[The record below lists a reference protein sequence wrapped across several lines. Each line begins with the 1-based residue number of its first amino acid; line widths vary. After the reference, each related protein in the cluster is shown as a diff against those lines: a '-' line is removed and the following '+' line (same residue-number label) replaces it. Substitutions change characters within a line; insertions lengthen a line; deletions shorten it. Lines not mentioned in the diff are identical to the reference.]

1 MQNSTS
7 RVNLPQPVP
16 APIARNPRALYV
28 GDTHLPAPTKPGLS
42 APEGA
47 PNVLIILLDDMGFGA
62 STAFGG
68 PCEMPTAERL
78 AGGGAK
84 FSRFHVNA
92 MCSPTRQ
99 SLLTG
104 RNSHAVGMGA
114 ICELSTTAPG
124 YTGVRPDSAAT
135 LAQVL
140 LANGFNTAAFGKM
153 HQTPM
158 WEVSPSGPFDRWP
171 TSEGFEKFYG
181 FVGPEMNHWD
191 PLLYDG
197 TYPVEP
203 NTNHRPDY
211 HLTEDLADQAVK
223 WLDMQ
228 RALGPNKP
236 FFVYMAMGA
245 THAPLHVSDD
255 WRAKYRGAFAMGW
268 DALREQTL
276 ARQKAMGVVPEDAML
291 SPWPDGLPH
300 WDELSPDAKQVA
312 EVYMETYAA
321 MAEHTDAQVGKLI
334 DALQD
339 SGQLDNTLI
348 FYILGDNGASAEGS
362 VNGTLNA
369 ERSYS
374 GIDDDTEY
382 LLERLSDVGGP
393 KSYPL
398 YPAGWAVATCTPYQY
413 TKQVASHFGGTRDGM
428 VVHWPAGL
436 KAPGQPRHQW
446 HHVTDLYPTVLDA
459 VGVPAPDSYAGVAQ
473 QPVDGT
479 SMLYTFAD
487 PLAADRRLTQYF
499 ETMGNRAIYHDGW
512 IASVKH
518 RTPWSSG
525 AKPDMRTEN
534 WQLYDLTDDWSQAV
548 DVAEQN
554 PDRLA
559 RLKELFMMEAAR
571 NSVLPIDDRGFE
583 RMSPQLA
590 PRPGRDGTADDKMI
604 LKHGMTRI
612 YEDAA
617 INLKNCTH
625 RVTATVEVGADGGDG
640 VIVAQGGRFGGWA
653 LHIADGTPLYTYN
666 YFGLWSA
673 DVEATDRLNPGVHVI
688 ELRFDYRGSGMGG
701 NADLELWV
709 DGTPMSSGSL
719 PETVPLVFSSHET
732 LDVATDLGTPVSA
745 RYDDRSPAFTGRV
758 VEVEL
763 SVSDR
768 APNDAQRTLNHRVAQ
783 Q

>member
-1 MQNSTS
+1 MQNNPS

-16 APIARNPRALYV
+16 APSTRNPGALYIH
-28 GDTHLPAPTKPGLS
+28 DTELPTPAKPGLPAPT
-42 APEGA
+42 GA

-158 WEVSPSGPFDRWP
+158 WEVSPAGPFDRWP
-171 TSEGFEKFYG
+171 TGEGFEKFYG

-203 NTNHRPDY
+203 NKDHDPSY
-211 HLTEDLADQAVK
+211 HLSEDLADQAVR

-236 FFVYMAMGA
+236 FFLYMSMGG
-245 THAPLHVSDD
+245 THAPLHVPDS
-255 WRAKYRGAFAMGW
+255 WREKYRGAFAKGW

-276 ARQKAMGVVPEDAML
+276 ARQKAMGIVPEEAVL

-300 WDELSPDAKQVA
+300 WDELSPEAKRVA

-321 MAEHTDAQVGKLI
+321 MAEHTDAQIGKVV

-348 FYILGDNGASAEGS
+348 FYILGDNGASGEGS

-369 ERSYS
+369 DRSYS
-374 GIDDDTEY
+374 GIDDEIDY
-382 LLERLSDVGGP
+382 LVEHLDEVGGP

-436 KAPGQPRHQW
+436 KAHGQHRHQW
-446 HHVTDLYPTVLDA
+446 HHVTDLYPTVLEA
-459 VGVPAPDSYAGVAQ
+459 VGVPAPESFAGVAQ

-479 SMLYTFAD
+479 SMLYTFED
-487 PLAADRRLTQYF
+487 PDAADRRLTQYF

-518 RTPWSSG
+518 RTPWSTA
-525 AKPDMRTEN
+525 AKPDMRTEE
-534 WQLYDLTDDWSQAV
+534 WQLYDLTNDWSQAI

-554 PDRLA
+554 PDKLA
-559 RLKELFMMEAAR
+559 RLKELFMIEAAR

-590 PRPGRDGTADDKMI
+590 PRPARDNGGEEMI

-625 RVTATVEVGADGGDG
+625 RVAATVEVGADGGEG

-653 LHIADGTPLYTYN
+653 LHIVEGRPVYTYN
-666 YFGLWSA
+666 YFGLWTV
-673 DVEATDRLNPGVHVI
+673 DVEAADRLKPGTHVI
-688 ELRFDYRGSGMGG
+688 EMRFDYRGSGMGG
-701 NADLELWV
+701 NAELALWV
-709 DGTPMSSGSL
+709 DGTPESSGSL
-719 PETVPLVFSSHET
+719 AETMPLVFSSHET
-732 LDVATDLGTPVSA
+732 LDVATDLGTPVSS
-745 RYDDRSPAFTGRV
+745 RYDDMAPDFNGRV
-758 VEVEL
+758 VEVKL

-768 APNDAQRTLNHRVAQ
+768 APDDAERRLNHRIAQ